1 MFRTFLDNRNYL
13 FNTVGNGGHAIEV
26 TPDQQIIWDADY
38 NITAFNDPDGNYR
51 SYRIPSIHPNAHSVM
66 FDNYRIGESGIVIYL
81 DNDILRLTISNES
94 GYEQPYNFTIN
105 DSNQWFENINQ
116 TVTVAPYSSIDL
128 DFSSQN
134 INSDYTV
141 LNFYINPVYHTYDA
155 KEYTLSVY
163 RDQISGDVNGDGGL
177 NVLDVV
183 ILVNMILGSV
193 DETANADVN
202 QDGVINV
209 LDVVSL
215 INIILGN

>member
-1 MFRTFLDNRNYL
+1 
-13 FNTVGNGGHAIEV
+13 
-26 TPDQQIIWDADY
+26 
-38 NITAFNDPDGNYR
+38 
-51 SYRIPSIHPNAHSVM
+51 M
-66 FDNYRIGESGIVIYL
+66 FDNYRIGESGTGIYL

-116 TVTVAPYSSIDL
+116 TVTIEPYRSLDL
-128 DFSSQN
+128 DISSQN
-134 INSDYTV
+134 INSDYTG
-141 LNFYINPVYHTYDA
+141 LNFYINPVYHTYDS
-155 KEYTLSVY
+155 KEHTLSIY
-163 RDQISGDVNGDGGL
+163 RDQISGDINGDGGL

-215 INIILGN
+215 INIILGD